1 VDESR
6 LSDLAEESAVMR
18 RAVALASW
26 LADSGPRLLTGR
38 EVLRKPDVP
47 AAAAVIGVKAPPT
60 LRSAADVPDL
70 HRAWLLARAAGLVAV
85 TGGKAVARSIA
96 LPGQDAEVLSAW
108 LDALRASAAAEYGQ
122 RSVPD
127 EILLSFLEVVA
138 EDPADPRVQGW
149 VQRRSACWTLLDAF
163 GAVAEGPEVTPLG
176 RWAMERLN
184 DSQPVMPENLTAS
197 EMLAR
202 LATFDQ
208 AQRRDLAWEWMAERD
223 PEETVREVLRAAVSM
238 SPRMRWLAAD
248 LAEEAG
254 EEALP
259 AWREALSEPLLAVH
273 ARCALIAWDDAP
285 ELTGA
290 EQLWLAVE
298 AAAAGLEERG
308 PDEALCCLWER
319 VPGTN
324 VDDRLAAI
332 RSSGHPA
339 AAEVAGAVADL
350 TASGVPLTIDQA
362 MQLKVQLKY
371 FKPPIWRSVVVPS
384 LATLGDLHRV
394 IELVFGWDGDHLH
407 AFRVGGHNYS
417 DPSFGLEETGEEEDV
432 RVRDAFC
439 GKIKVGYEYD
449 FGASWQHEITLQKV
463 LPLDP
468 TTTYPMCV
476 AFQGESPEEYPDAY
490 VGGRTRK
497 PYSLGTVNARL
508 AKLSGQG

>member
-1 VDESR
+1 
-6 LSDLAEESAVMR
+6 MR
-18 RAVALASW
+18 RAVALAGW

-47 AAAAVIGVKAPPT
+47 AAAAVIGVKAPQT

-70 HRAWLLARAAGLVAV
+70 HRAWLLALAAGLVAV
-85 TGGKAVARSIA
+85 TGGKAGARSIA
-96 LPGQDAEVLSAW
+96 LPDQDAEVLSAW
-108 LDALRASAAAEYGQ
+108 LDALRTSAAAEYGQ

-127 EILLSFLEVVA
+127 DILLSFLEIAA
-138 EDPADPRVQGW
+138 EGPAGPGVQGW
-149 VQRRSACWTLLDAF
+149 VQQRSACWTLLDAF

-176 RWAMERLN
+176 RWAMQRLA
-184 DSQPVMPENLTAS
+184 DSQPVMPEDLTAA

-202 LATFDQ
+202 LTKFDQ

-223 PEETVREVLRAAVSM
+223 PEEAVREILRAAAPM

-248 LAEEAG
+248 VAEEAG

-308 PDEALCCLWER
+308 PDEALCCLRER
-319 VPGTN
+319 VPGTS
-324 VDDRLAAI
+324 VEDRLAAI
-332 RSSGHPA
+332 RFSGHLA

-362 MQLKVQLKY
+362 MQLKVQLK

-394 IELVFGWDGDHLH
+394 IQTVFGWDGDHLH
-407 AFRVGGHNYS
+407 AFEVGGRNYS

-432 RVRDAFC
+432 RVRDAFR

-468 TTTYPMCV
+468 TTTYPVCV
-476 AFQGESPEEYPDAY
+476 AFQGESPEEYSDAY
-490 VGGRTRK
+490 SGGRKRK
-497 PYSLGTVNARL
+497 PYSLGSVNARL
-508 AKLSGQG
+508 AKL

>member
-1 VDESR
+1 
-6 LSDLAEESAVMR
+6 MR
-18 RAVALASW
+18 RAMALASW

-47 AAAAVIGVKAPPT
+47 VAAAVIGVKAPRT

-70 HRAWLLARAAGLVAV
+70 HRAWLLALAAGLVVV

-96 LPGQDAEVLSAW
+96 LPDQDAEVLSVW
-108 LDALRASAAAEYGQ
+108 LDALRASAAAEYGP

-127 EILLSFLEVVA
+127 DILLSFLEVVA
-138 EDPADPRVQGW
+138 EDPAGPRVQGW
-149 VQRRSACWTLLDAF
+149 VQSACWALLGAF
-163 GAVAEGPEVTPLG
+163 GAVAGGPVVTPLG
-176 RWAMERLN
+176 RWAMERLA
-184 DSQPVMPENLTAS
+184 DSQPVMPGNLTAA
-197 EMLAR
+197 EMLVR
-202 LATFDQ
+202 LARFDQ

-223 PEETVREVLRAAVSM
+223 LEETAREILRAAASM

-248 LAEEAG
+248 VAEEAG

-259 AWREALSEPLLAVH
+259 AWREALSEPMLAVH
-273 ARCALIAWDDAP
+273 ARCALITWDDAP

-298 AAAAGLEERG
+298 AAAADLEERG

-324 VDDRLAAI
+324 IDDGLAAI

-339 AAEVAGAVADL
+339 AAEVTGAVADL

-371 FKPPIWRSVVVPS
+371 FKPPIWRSVAVPS

-394 IELVFGWDGDHLH
+394 IQIVFGWDGDHLH

-432 RVRDAFC
+432 RIRDAFR
-439 GKIKVGYEYD
+439 GKITVGYEYD
-449 FGASWQHEITLQKV
+449 FGASWQHEITLQRV

-468 TTTYPMCV
+468 TATYPVCV

-490 VGGRTRK
+490 PGGRKRK
-497 PYSLGTVNARL
+497 PYSLGSVNARL
-508 AKLSGQG
+508 AKLSGG

>member
-1 VDESR
+1 
-6 LSDLAEESAVMR
+6 MR

-47 AAAAVIGVKAPPT
+47 AAAAVIGVKAPQS
-60 LRSAADVPDL
+60 LRSAADIPDL
-70 HRAWLLARAAGLVAV
+70 HRAWLLALAAGLVAA
-85 TGGKAVARSIA
+85 TGGKAVARSTV
-96 LPGQDAEVLSAW
+96 LPEQDGEVLSAW
-108 LDALRASAAAEYGQ
+108 LAALRASAAAEYGPP
-122 RSVPD
+122 SVPD
-127 EILLSFLEVVA
+127 DILLSFLEVAA

-149 VQRRSACWTLLDAF
+149 VRRRSACWTLLGAF
-163 GAVAEGPEVTPLG
+163 GAVADGPVVTPLG
-176 RWAMERLN
+176 RWALDRLA
-184 DSQPVMPENLTAS
+184 DSQPVMPGNLAAA

-202 LATFDQ
+202 LARFDQ

-223 PEETVREVLRAAVSM
+223 PEEAMREILRDAASM

-248 LAEEAG
+248 VAEEAG

-273 ARCALIAWDDAP
+273 ARCALIAWDDEP

-319 VPGTN
+319 VPGTS

-339 AAEVAGAVADL
+339 AAEVAAAVTGLA
-350 TASGVPLTIDQA
+350 ASGVPLAIDQA

-371 FKPPIWRSVVVPS
+371 FKPSIWRSVVVPS
-384 LATLGDLHRV
+384 LATLGDLHWV
-394 IELVFGWDGDHLH
+394 IQIVFGWDGDHLH
-407 AFRVGGHNYS
+407 AFRIGGCNYS

-432 RVRDAFC
+432 RVRDAFP

-468 TTTYPMCV
+468 TATYPVCV
-476 AFQGESPEEYPDAY
+476 AFQCESPEEYPEAY
-490 VGGRTRK
+490 SGGRKRK
-497 PYSLGTVNARL
+497 PYSLGSVNARL
-508 AKLSGQG
+508 AKLSGRG

>member
-1 VDESR
+1 VNDSR
-6 LSDLAEESAVMR
+6 LSDLAKESAVVR
-18 RAVALASW
+18 RAVALAGW

-47 AAAAVIGVKAPPT
+47 AAAAVIGVKAPQS
-60 LRSAADVPDL
+60 LRSAADIPDL
-70 HRAWLLARAAGLVAV
+70 HRAWLLALAAGLVAV
-85 TGGKAVARSIA
+85 TDGKAVARSIT
-96 LPGQDAEVLSAW
+96 LPDQDAEVLSAW
-108 LDALRASAAAEYGQ
+108 LDALRASTAAEHGP

-127 EILLSFLEVVA
+127 DILLSFLEVAA

-149 VQRRSACWTLLDAF
+149 AHRRSACWTLLGAF
-163 GAVAEGPEVTPLG
+163 GAVADGPVVTPLG
-176 RWAMERLN
+176 RWAMERLA
-184 DSQPVMPENLTAS
+184 DSQPVMPGNLAAA

-202 LATFDQ
+202 LAMFDQ
-208 AQRRDLAWEWMAERD
+208 AQQRDLAWEWMAGRD
-223 PEETVREVLRAAVSM
+223 SEETVREILRAAASM

-248 LAEEAG
+248 VAEEAG

-259 AWREALSEPLLAVH
+259 VWREALSEPLLAVH

-285 ELTGA
+285 GLTGA

-298 AAAAGLEERG
+298 AAAAGLDERG

-319 VPGTN
+319 VPGTT

-339 AAEVAGAVADL
+339 ADEVAAAVADL
-350 TASGVPLTIDQA
+350 AASGVPLTIDQA

-384 LATLGDLHRV
+384 LGTLGDLHRV
-394 IELVFGWDGDHLH
+394 IQIVFGWDGDHLH
-407 AFRVGGHNYS
+407 AFRIGGRNYS

-432 RVRDAFC
+432 RVRDAFR
-439 GKIKVGYEYD
+439 GKITVGYEYD

-468 TTTYPMCV
+468 SSTYPVCV
-476 AFQGESPEEYPDAY
+476 AFQGESPEEYPDEY
-490 VGGRTRK
+490 LGGRKRK
-497 PYSLGTVNARL
+497 PYSLGSVNARL
-508 AKLSGQG
+508 AKLGGRG